1 MQITLVIDELYRYQ
15 VTEPNPEFWPDYLK
29 SCPIQ
34 GHGLYSFYQGLK
46 LGLQLADACLD
57 RQ

>member
-1 MQITLVIDELYRYQ
+1 MIDELYRYQ
-15 VTEPNPEFWPDYLK
+15 VTEPNPEFWPAYLK